1 MLSIFKKEENKN
13 SEILKLIKNIDKFI
27 SREINHIELCED
39 KENEIIIALNNL
51 AKKLEQKT
59 ENDLGLNGKMLI
71 LLEKISDGDFSDKVN
86 LKTDDPYLNYFA
98 KSLNSATYKL
108 HTSFLEIVKI
118 LKEYENGDYIK
129 SVNENNFRDGE
140 IKEFLKGINSLKNSI
155 SKILKDNYDYGI
167 TLSKTSKELNQNMK
181 EVIKASD
188 IQSKTLDSLA
198 YETVSIMKDFKDIV
212 KDTKDMQTSS
222 QTIKESVTVGLSQ
235 ANQTAK
241 SMLEI
246 NDATETISEAIEE
259 IDKIAFQ
266 TNILSLNAAVEA
278 ATAGEAGK
286 GFAVV
291 ASEVRNLASRSA
303 EAARTIKEIVANA
316 SSKTMEGKEI
326 STKMIEGYNKLIQH
340 INENNSLIQATSTST
355 ISQLEKMKNLE
366 NNILH
371 LQNETKNFT
380 DIAHKTGEISLNL
393 DEVSSKILNLTQK
406 TKFEGQVHI
415 EEKKELEEV

>member
-1 MLSIFKKEENKN
+1 
-13 SEILKLIKNIDKFI
+13 
-27 SREINHIELCED
+27 
-39 KENEIIIALNNL
+39 
-51 AKKLEQKT
+51 
-59 ENDLGLNGKMLI
+59 
-71 LLEKISDGDFSDKVN
+71 
-86 LKTDDPYLNYFA
+86 
-98 KSLNSATYKL
+98 
-108 HTSFLEIVKI
+108 
-118 LKEYENGDYIK
+118 
-129 SVNENNFRDGE
+129 
-140 IKEFLKGINSLKNSI
+140 
-155 SKILKDNYDYGI
+155 
-167 TLSKTSKELNQNMK
+167 
-181 EVIKASD
+181 
-188 IQSKTLDSLA
+188 
-198 YETVSIMKDFKDIV
+198 MKDFKDIV